1 MSDDKSAIQVAEELF
16 QEAYKEVEAK
26 NYSGA
31 LQLCQAALAIYQ
43 KIGDLSGVAYTLATI
58 TDICRLSLESLEPLL
73 SESDSRP
80 NIESRKPLSL
90 LLEPDSGSD
99 AEPPPPQKDTNRLR
113 IKIEKGESDPG
124 KPPPP
129 SRLIIESD
137 RAMRKAAKA
146 GVSDPPPTPTPDIA
160 RLMTRGAEAGVEAA
174 VTGVDDTPPTPTP
187 DIARLMTRG
196 AEAGVEAAVK
206 GVPDPPP
213 TPTPNRPPSRP
224 SPSR

>member
-1 MSDDKSAIQVAEELF
+1 MSDDKSASQVAEELF

-26 NYSGA
+26 NYSAA

-43 KIGDLSGVAYTLATI
+43 KMGDLSGLAYTLATI

-99 AEPPPPQKDTNRLR
+99 AEPPPPPAPEKDTNRLK
-113 IKIEKGESDPG
+113 ITIEKGLSDLG
-124 KPPPP
+124 KPPLA

-137 RAMRKAAKA
+137 RLMR
-146 GVSDPPPTPTPDIA
+146 
-160 RLMTRGAEAGVEAA
+160 RGAEAGVEAA
-174 VTGVDDTPPTPTP
+174 VKGVDDTPPTPTP
-187 DIARLMTRG
+187 DIARLMRRG
-196 AEAGVEAAVK
+196 AEAAKK
-206 GVPDPPP
+206 GVDHPPP
-213 TPTPNRPPSRP
+213 TPTPDS
-224 SPSR
+224 